1 MYGATH
7 VVAIDR
13 HSRFVVAASKLLIK
27 NNIVYYDQIY
37 RYGLNYT
44 PLYLT
49 MNLLSKMYDLS
60 DIDENDFG
68 VVVGFY
74 PLQGT
79 KLVCVSS
86 SFSV

>member
-1 MYGATH
+1 MCGVTH
-7 VVAIDR
+7 VVAIDG
-13 HSRFVVAASKLLIK
+13 HIRFVVVASKLLIK

-79 KLVCVSS
+79 KLVCVSTG
-86 SFSV
+86 FSV